1 MEALRFALVGNPNC
15 GKTTLFNAL
24 TGSTAHVGNW
34 PGVTVDKK
42 VGAYKKGDTPIEIV
56 DLPGI
61 YSLSPYT
68 PEEVIARGY
77 ILDEKPDCIINIVD
91 VTNLE
96 RNLYLTTQLLEID
109 VPIVIALNMK
119 DVLEKRGDEIDEK
132 TLEKRIGVPVVEISA
147 LKSLNVDYLVER
159 AVEAVKTKRKGESVI
174 EHYSLWHVVQNAKIA
189 LELKGVDSPVFHAVK
204 LVEKDELEV
213 ENHPS
218 EAKAVDD
225 FLRLHD
231 NEGVDAEAEIAD
243 ARYKYIETNF
253 TTTLKRSS
261 SYKPHEMSKSDK
273 VDKVMTNKWAG
284 IPIFLV
290 ILFAVFH
297 LTFSEDFLYLGTIIP
312 SFGEWCGVESEGVWK
327 SVFFAGGLNSPG
339 MILFNLLGLG
349 TSTVSDLVL
358 VALES
363 AGASPW
369 AVGLVVEG
377 VLGGVFGVLSFLP
390 QILVLFLLFSILEDS
405 GYMARVAF
413 ILDRIFRRFGVSG
426 RAFMPMIM
434 GFGCSVPAMINT
446 RTLAD
451 ENERTATVRVI
462 PFFSCGAK
470 LPILTAIAGGLV
482 TAFGFKNADVIT
494 YSMYVIGIVV
504 AFTSLIVMNSTTLKG
519 EAPTFIME
527 LPTYH
532 MPGFKNLML
541 HLWDKMKHFLEKAFT
556 VILAST
562 IVIWFLSNF
571 GWAFWKGMVSMDQ
584 SILASVGSVVQ
595 YIFTPLGFGA
605 QLGRF
610 GWVFAVAAV
619 TGLIAKENV
628 VGTFYT
634 LAACLLSL
642 MSSGEFIADLN
653 ALHLDPT
660 VVSDLIAYLAD
671 ANAELIGAYAEGEL
685 ETLAMIAATGITP
698 AGLISF
704 IVFNMTTIPCFAAVA
719 TAKAELAKG
728 KFAWT
733 LLFWLATSFIASA
746 VVYTVLSAWW
756 TVFLWAVAAAAAT
769 VGIIYWNK
777 RKAV

>member
-1 MEALRFALVGNPNC
+1 M
-15 GKTTLFNAL
+15 
-24 TGSTAHVGNW
+24 
-34 PGVTVDKK
+34 
-42 VGAYKKGDTPIEIV
+42 
-56 DLPGI
+56 
-61 YSLSPYT
+61 
-68 PEEVIARGY
+68 
-77 ILDEKPDCIINIVD
+77 
-91 VTNLE
+91 
-96 RNLYLTTQLLEID
+96 
-109 VPIVIALNMK
+109 
-119 DVLEKRGDEIDEK
+119 
-132 TLEKRIGVPVVEISA
+132 
-147 LKSLNVDYLVER
+147 
-159 AVEAVKTKRKGESVI
+159 
-174 EHYSLWHVVQNAKIA
+174 QNAKIA
-189 LELKGVDSPVFHAVK
+189 LELKGVESPVFHAVK

-213 ENHPS
+213 ENHPD
-218 EAKAVDD
+218 EARAVDE

-231 NEGVDAEAEIAD
+231 NGKVDAEAEIAD

-261 SYKPHEMSKSDK
+261 AYKPHEMSKSDK
-273 VDKVMTNKWAG
+273 VDRVLTNKWAS

-297 LTFSEDFLYLGTIIP
+297 LTFSEDFLYLGSMIA
-312 SFGEWCGVESEGVWK
+312 SFGEWCATESAGVWK
-327 SVFFAGGLNSPG
+327 GVFFSVGLNSPG
-339 MILFNLLGLG
+339 MILANLLGLG
-349 TSTVSDLVL
+349 TGALSDLVQA
-358 VALES
+358 ALES
-363 AGASPW
+363 AEASPW
-369 AVGLVVEG
+369 AIGLVVEG
-377 VLGGVFGVLSFLP
+377 VLGGVFSVLSFLP

-482 TAFGFKNADVIT
+482 TAFGFKNADTIT

-504 AFTSLIVMNSTTLKG
+504 AFVALIAMRSTTMKG
-519 EAPTFIME
+519 ETPTFIME

-571 GWAFWKGMVSMDQ
+571 GWAFWQGMVDMDK
-584 SILASVGSVVQ
+584 SILASVGGIVQ

-605 QLGRF
+605 QLGGF
-610 GWVFAVAAV
+610 GWAFAVAAL

-642 MSSGEFIADLN
+642 MSSGEFITELN

-660 VVSDLIAYLAD
+660 VVSDLMAYLAD
-671 ANAELIGAYAEGEL
+671 SNAQLIGVYADGEL

-698 AGLISF
+698 AGLMSF
-704 IVFNMTTIPCFAAVA
+704 VVFNMTTIPCFAAVA
-719 TAKAELAKG
+719 TAKGELAKG
-728 KFAWT
+728 KFGWT
-733 LLFWLATSFIASA
+733 MLFWVAVSFVASA
-746 VVYTVLSAWW
+746 VVYTVLTAWW
-756 TVFLWAVAAAAAT
+756 SVLIWAVVAAGAT
-769 VGIIYWNK
+769 VGVMYWNK
-777 RKAV
+777 RKAL

>member
-1 MEALRFALVGNPNC
+1 MQNLRFALVGNPNS

-42 VGAYKKGDTPIEIV
+42 VGTYKKGDIPVEIV

-68 PEEVIARGY
+68 PEEVIARNY
-77 ILDEKPDCIINIVD
+77 ILDEKPDCIVNIVD
-91 VTNLE
+91 ATNLE

-109 VPIVIALNMK
+109 VPVVIALNMT
-119 DVLEKRGDEIDEK
+119 DVLEKRGDDIDEQ

-147 LKSLNVDYLVER
+147 LKSTNVDSLVER
-159 AVEAVKTKRKGESVI
+159 GLEAVQKRRKGESVLQ
-174 EHYSLWHVVQNAKIA
+174 HSALWHVVQNAKIA
-189 LELKGVDSPVFHAVK
+189 LELKGVSSPVFHAVK

-213 ENHPS
+213 ENHPE
-218 EAKAVDD
+218 EAKAVDE
-225 FLRLHD
+225 FLRLHGE
-231 NEGVDAEAEIAD
+231 EGIDAEAEIAD
-243 ARYKYIETNF
+243 ARYKYIEKNF
-253 TTTLKRSS
+253 TTTLKRSAT
-261 SYKPHEMSKSDK
+261 YKKYEMSRSDK
-273 VDKVMTNKWAG
+273 VDRVMTNKWAG

-297 LTFSEDFLYLGTIIP
+297 LTFSEDFLFLGTIIP
-312 SFGEWCGVESEGVWK
+312 SFGEWCAAGGGVWK
-327 SVFFAGGLNSPG
+327 EVFFATGLNSPG

-349 TSTVSDLVL
+349 TSTLSDLVL
-358 VALES
+358 SALQS
-363 AGASPW
+363 ANASPW
-369 AVGLVVEG
+369 AIGLIIEG

-482 TAFGFKNADVIT
+482 TAFGFSNADIIT
-494 YSMYVIGIVV
+494 YGMYVIGIVV
-504 AFTSLIVMNSTTLKG
+504 AFVALIVMRSTTMQG
-519 EAPTFIME
+519 ETPTFIME

-532 MPGFKNLML
+532 MPGFRNLML

-571 GWAFWKGMVSMDQ
+571 GWAFWEGIVDMDKSM
-584 SILASVGSVVQ
+584 LASVGSIVQ

-605 QLGRF
+605 QLGGF
-610 GWVFAVAAV
+610 GWVFAVAAI

-634 LAACLLSL
+634 LAACLLAL
-642 MSSGEFIADLN
+642 MSAREFVADLN
-653 ALHLDPT
+653 AMHLDP
-660 VVSDLIAYLAD
+660 VVIQDLLAYLAD
-671 ANAELIGAYAEGEL
+671 ADAELIGSYADGEL

-719 TAKAELAKG
+719 TAKAELSKG

-733 LLFWLATSFIASA
+733 LVFWLATSFVASVA
-746 VVYTVLSAWW
+746 VYTILSVWW
-756 TVFLWAVAAAAAT
+756 TAFIWAAVAAAVT
-769 VGIIYWNK
+769 VGILFWNK